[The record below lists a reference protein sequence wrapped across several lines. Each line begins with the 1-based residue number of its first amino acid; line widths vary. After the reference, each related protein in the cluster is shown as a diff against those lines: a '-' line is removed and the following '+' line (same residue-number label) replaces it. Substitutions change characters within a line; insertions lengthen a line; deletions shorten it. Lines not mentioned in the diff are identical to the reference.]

1 MKRQIRRW
9 LNRYKNQLKK
19 NQLEKLI
26 GTNLKSI
33 IESCESI
40 LLEETGELVYT
51 KFRDLG
57 GANNHGMLLHY
68 SITTNHPVAISKV
81 EEHVLAEREY
91 RFLAWQNKHRKGLLA
106 AIPLGMI
113 QIGNTAYSCFISS
126 VLDKPK
132 TFSYSQA
139 ESLFQRIGEQ
149 PGLLSHLALD
159 GCKENLIFELDGS
172 TRIKSILVNLVSNF
186 KTKDA
191 EDFYKKFLLDRKG
204 ILSNYKDFYINLKL
218 VMDDAYC
225 VLNGYDLS
233 NYEGLVHGDFKQQN
247 ILNDLNKYK
256 VIDCQYYTYGIRLWD
271 LAFLY
276 SKDERGFESIK
287 SNISQFRSLNERLL
301 LVFFYL
307 LASLINVKKKRIK
320 KVIIKKT
327 SPALEYLTLLLSASE

>member
-1 MKRQIRRW
+1 MKRQVRSW

-19 NQLEKLI
+19 KQLEKLI
-26 GTNLKSI
+26 GTDLRSI
-33 IESCESI
+33 IKSCESI

-68 SITTNHPVAISKV
+68 SIATNKPVALSKV

-91 RFLAWQNKHRKGLLA
+91 RFLAWQNKYRKSELA
-106 AIPLGMI
+106 AIPLGII
-113 QIGNTAYSCFISS
+113 QIENTAYSCFISS
-126 VLDKPK
+126 ILDKPK

-139 ESLFQRIGEQ
+139 EFLFQRIGEQ
-149 PGLLSHLALD
+149 PELLSHLALD
-159 GCKENLIFELDGS
+159 GCKEHLIRELDSS

-191 EDFYKKFLLDRKG
+191 ERFYKEFLLDRKV
-204 ILSNYKDFYINLKL
+204 IFSNNKSFYINLKAA
-218 VMDDAYC
+218 MDDTYC
-225 VLNGYDLS
+225 VLKECDLKI
-233 NYEGLVHGDFKQQN
+233 YEGLVHGDFKQQN
-247 ILNDLNKYK
+247 ILNDFNQYK

-276 SKDERGFESIK
+276 SKDERGFEYIRT
-287 SNISQFRSLNERLL
+287 NISKFLSLNERLL

-307 LASLINVKKKRIK
+307 LAGLINVKKKKIN

-327 SPALEYLTLLLSASE
+327 SPALEYLTLLLSSSE